1 MTGTVAQGIRY
12 CYECDPKRKG
22 GYNHVDCRNGK
33 KDKNGNVQICE
44 CCCQTPGAKA
54 KVKRYGK

>member
-1 MTGTVAQGIRY
+1 MSLTL

-33 KDKNGNVQICE
+33 KDRNGKIQKCD
-44 CCCQTPGAKA
+44 CPCRTPGAK
-54 KVKRYGK
+54 VKRLQK